1 MQAVQVQNIDSD
13 TFNDRYMQKP
23 IVLVIEDEELVR
35 KVLEF
40 RLKKEGY
47 EVFLAKDGAEALE
60 LIEEQKFDLI
70 LVDIMLPY
78 VGGLEITSKVKSN
91 PETKDTPVIVLSSNG
106 LENVILEAFS
116 LGADDFIPKPF
127 NLPELTI
134 RIKKHIKLH
143 MA

>member
-1 MQAVQVQNIDSD
+1 MQQAKI
-13 TFNDRYMQKP
+13 
-23 IVLVIEDEELVR
+23 LVIEDEELVR

-47 EVFLAKDGAEALE
+47 QVVLAKDGGEAMD
-60 LIEEQKFDLI
+60 LIQQERFDLI

-78 VGGLEITSKVKSN
+78 IGGLEITSKVKSN
-91 PETKDTPVIVLSSNG
+91 PETKNTPVIVLSANG
-106 LENVILEAFS
+106 LENVILEAFA

-134 RIKKHIKLH
+134 RIRKHLKQL
-143 MA
+143 A

>member
-1 MQAVQVQNIDSD
+1 MQNP
-13 TFNDRYMQKP
+13 K
-23 IVLVIEDEELVR
+23 VLVIEDEELVR

-47 EVFLAKDGAEALE
+47 EVFLAKDGAEALS
-60 LIEEQKFDLI
+60 LIEHQRFDLI

-91 PETKDTPVIVLSSNG
+91 PETKDTPVIVLSANG
-106 LENVILEAFS
+106 LENVILEAFA

-134 RIKKHIKLH
+134 RIKKHIKQSIS
-143 MA
+143 